1 MIRFVATHP
10 EDQVMKRL
18 VLSAACMLCWTS
30 GARAADLLSGTWT
43 AGDGPSAQTYI
54 FKVSGDRISGIVCG
68 PCNDAAAVFRIEDGR
83 ILGADRAS
91 FVIRRAAGRERVEA
105 SLARNQLTLSGRPEG
120 DSRAAPSSL
129 SLKRV
134 VENFELDAQPLPPAP
149 AAARAGASKGSSIEG
164 HWVSV
169 GRTAQQNWILK
180 IQDGTVWGLVCGP
193 CTPAVV
199 AMVDEGRV
207 DGDTVRFYINHIDTP
222 PNAARRGIQRN
233 VMTGTLPAPDN
244 GNVMKFT
251 WVAEPSPTQTGEIVM
266 IGPIRETG
274 SIATTNRPNA

>member
-1 MIRFVATHP
+1 
-10 EDQVMKRL
+10 MKCL

-120 DSRAAPSSL
+120 GSRAAPSSL

-134 VENFELDAQPLPPAP
+134 VENFELDAQPLPPTP

-266 IGPIRETG
+266 IGPIREKH
-274 SIATTNRPNA
+274 